1 MLFQDHLD
9 KVWLIYYASGLV
21 FLAGIVL
28 ASFRWRFA
36 FINVWLPFIFCVFV
50 FVPLPVGQESDQV
63 APMIGV
69 WLMSLFSG

>member
-9 KVWLIYYASGLV
+9 KVWLIYYAAGLV
-21 FLAGIVL
+21 FLAGIIL

-36 FINVWLPFIFCVFV
+36 FLNVWLPFVFAVFV
-50 FVPLPVGQESDQV
+50 FVPLPAGEGEHV

-69 WLMSLFSG
+69 WLMSLFGA